1 MLSDLGSIKIH
12 TTKNRGHTPEELS
25 QFCVDKIVYVSDE
38 ANPLIREQAR
48 VFQNEIRS
56 VIVDYIKQGA
66 RSDRTTVCNA
76 LMDAGHPEL
85 AEHIRKL

>member
-25 QFCVDKIVYVSDE
+25 HFCAEKIVYVSED
-38 ANPLIREQAR
+38 ANALIREQAR
-48 VFQNEIRS
+48 AFQNEIRS
-56 VIVDYIKQGA
+56 VIVDYIRQGV

-85 AEHIRKL
+85 AEHIRRL